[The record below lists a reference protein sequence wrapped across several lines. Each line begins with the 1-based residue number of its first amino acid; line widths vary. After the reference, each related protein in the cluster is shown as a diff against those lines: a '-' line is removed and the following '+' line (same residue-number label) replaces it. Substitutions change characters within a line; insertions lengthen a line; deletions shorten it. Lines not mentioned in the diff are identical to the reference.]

1 MVVYVSFPFVLFVFF
16 TYVSV
21 SLRFHYYLYYVLDVM
36 ERRGVVN
43 ITTEETDNGHTL
55 AAASKLTSQ
64 QMKIVQHGFQKEQTI
79 KVLALAGSLSTATIV
94 RIPSS

>member
-1 MVVYVSFPFVLFVFF
+1 MSFPFVLFVFF

-64 QMKIVQHGFQKEQTI
+64 QMKIVQHGFQKEQTV
-79 KVLALAGSLSTATIV
+79 KVLALAGSLSV
-94 RIPSS
+94 RLLL